1 MKLSHNPFCTRH
13 VRPGAIPFR
22 FPDGLDEKGL
32 ADRLE
37 ANGWRGQ
44 IVGPHGSGKST
55 LLEALLPEL
64 RRRRA
69 VVRVELHYR
78 ERRLPAE
85 AWATGEGTLLVID
98 GYEQLGWWTRRRV
111 RRHCRS
117 LLVTTHRGQGLLDLY
132 RTGVTAELAGAIVRG
147 LHADEVPDLASRLAY
162 HRGNLREVL
171 FELYDRYEAMRRVT
185 HHPSRGLSKPDAQAR
200 G

>member
-1 MKLSHNPFCTRH
+1 MKVEHNPFSTRH

-22 FPDGLDEKGL
+22 FPDGLDAAGL
-32 ADRLE
+32 TDRLE

-55 LLEALLPEL
+55 LLAALLPEL
-64 RRRRA
+64 RRRLA
-69 VVRVELHYR
+69 VVRVELHDR

-85 AWATGEGTLLVID
+85 TWATGEGTLLVID

-111 RRHCRS
+111 RKHCRR
-117 LLVTTHRGQGLLDLY
+117 LLVTTHRGQGLPDLY
-132 RTGVTAELAGAIVRG
+132 RTAVMVELAGAIVRG
-147 LHADEVPDLASRLAY
+147 LLAEEVPDLARRLGH

-171 FELYDRYEAMRRVT
+171 FELYDRYE
-185 HHPSRGLSKPDAQAR
+185 SGRGV
-200 G
+200 

>member
-1 MKLSHNPFCTRH
+1 MKLEHNPFCTRH

-22 FPDGLDEKGL
+22 FPGGLDAKGL

-55 LLEALLPEL
+55 LLEALMPEL
-64 RRRRA
+64 RRRRT
-69 VVRVELHYR
+69 VVRVELHDR
-78 ERRLPAE
+78 ERRLPPE
-85 AWATGEGTLLVID
+85 VWATGEGTLLVID

-111 RRHCRS
+111 RRHCRE
-117 LLVTTHRGQGLLDLY
+117 LLVTTHRGQGLPDLY
-132 RTGVTAELAGAIVRG
+132 RTDVTAELVGEIVQG
-147 LHADEVPDLASRLAY
+147 LHADAVPDLVRRLAH

-171 FELYDRYEAMRRVT
+171 FELYDRYEERRTVFAAI
-185 HHPSRGLSKPDAQAR
+185 PLNEGREVGRGQ
-200 G
+200 